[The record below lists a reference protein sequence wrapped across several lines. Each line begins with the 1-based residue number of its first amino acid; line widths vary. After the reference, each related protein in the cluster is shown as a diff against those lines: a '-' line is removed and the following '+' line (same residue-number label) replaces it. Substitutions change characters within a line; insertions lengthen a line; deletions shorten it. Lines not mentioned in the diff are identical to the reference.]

1 MSDLHKKL
9 KALRREQKIDLAEIE
24 KRTKINLEFLR
35 AIESGK
41 FEVLPST
48 YIRLF
53 LKAYCIEIGA
63 DPVDALR
70 QMNIL
75 LGDKEPE
82 ALPIAAEEIP
92 VEENGESDEGTE
104 TIAMD
109 HPPHEM
115 RSDWVKGAAMIILL
129 IFSIYIIKQIV
140 SEQPPQVSGNN
151 AVVES
156 TVEPITDI
164 ELISDCVI
172 DKTNTGSLDGD
183 PPYLAKIVSRKA
195 QVWFRTET
203 DSALP
208 IENILHNGQQDNF
221 RFVERFDILINPTT
235 NVDLYWSGQ
244 LVPYL
249 ESTPHPAKITLDGSA
264 KTVTVQH
271 YVPQN

>member
-9 KALRREQKIDLAEIE
+9 KALRREQKIDLAAIE
-24 KRTKINLEFLR
+24 KRTKINLEYLK

-53 LKAYCIEIGA
+53 LKAYCVEIGA

-70 QMNIL
+70 QMNIS
-75 LGDKEPE
+75 LGAEEPE
-82 ALPIAAEEIP
+82 ASPVAAEEISIG
-92 VEENGESDEGTE
+92 ENGEPDDGAEPIT
-104 TIAMD
+104 MD
-109 HPPHEM
+109 HPPHEI
-115 RSDWVKGAAMIILL
+115 RSDWLKGATMIVLL
-129 IFSIYIIKQIV
+129 IFSIYIVKQIV
-140 SEQPPQVSGNN
+140 SEQPPQTSGNN

-156 TVEPITDI
+156 TVEPITDF
-164 ELISDCVI
+164 ELINDYVL
-172 DKTNTGSLDGD
+172 DKTNTGSLDVN
-183 PPYLAKIVSRKA
+183 PPYQAKIISQEA

-208 IENILHNGQQDNF
+208 IESILHNGQQDNF
-221 RFVERFDILINPTT
+221 RFVDRFDILINPTN
-235 NVDLYWSGQ
+235 NVALYWSGK
-244 LVPYL
+244 LVTNLDP
-249 ESTPHPAKITLDGSA
+249 TPHPAKITLDGSA

>member
-9 KALRREQKIDLAEIE
+9 KALRREQKIDLAAIE
-24 KRTKINLEFLR
+24 KRTKINLEYLK

-53 LKAYCIEIGA
+53 LKAYCVEIGA
-63 DPVDALR
+63 DPVDAMR

-75 LGDKEPE
+75 LGVEDSETIPIPE
-82 ALPIAAEEIP
+82 VEIP
-92 VEENGESDEGTE
+92 VEENGEPNENTE

-109 HPPHEM
+109 LHPHER
-115 RSDWVKGAAMIILL
+115 RSDWVKGVTMIVVL
-129 IFSIYIIKQIV
+129 IFSIYIVKQIV
-140 SEQPPQVSGNN
+140 SNNPSQVFDNKAVLEQ
-151 AVVES
+151 
-156 TVEPITDI
+156 TVEPITDF
-164 ELISDCVI
+164 ELINDYVL
-172 DKTNTGSLDGD
+172 DKTNTGSLEVN
-183 PPYLAKIVSRKA
+183 PPYQAKIVSRKA

-208 IENILHNGQQDNF
+208 IENILHKEQQDYF
-221 RFVERFDILINPTT
+221 RFVRRFDILINPTN

-244 LVPYL
+244 RVPYL
-249 ESTPHPAKITLDGSA
+249 ESTPHPAKITLDGTA

-271 YVPQN
+271 YVPQK

>member
-9 KALRREQKIDLAEIE
+9 KALRREQKIDLAAIE
-24 KRTKINLEFLR
+24 KRTKINLEYLK
-35 AIESGK
+35 AIESGN

-53 LKAYCIEIGA
+53 LKAYCVEIGA

-75 LGDKEPE
+75 LGAEEPE
-82 ALPIAAEEIP
+82 AISVAAEETL
-92 VEENGESDEGTE
+92 VVENGELDDGTE
-104 TIAMD
+104 PIAMD
-109 HPPHEM
+109 HPPHEI
-115 RSDWVKGAAMIILL
+115 RSDWLKGAAMIVLL
-129 IFSIYIIKQIV
+129 IFSIYIVKQIV
-140 SEQPPQVSGNN
+140 SEQPPQTSGNN

-156 TVEPITDI
+156 TVEPITDF
-164 ELISDCVI
+164 ELINDYVL
-172 DKTNTGSLDGD
+172 DKTNTSSLVVD
-183 PPYLAKIVSRKA
+183 PPYQAKIVARKA

-208 IENILHNGQQDNF
+208 IENILHSGQQDNF
-221 RFVERFDILINPTT
+221 RFVERFDILINPTN
-235 NVDLYWSGQ
+235 NVALYWSGQ
-244 LVPYL
+244 LVTNL

>member
-9 KALRREQKIDLAEIE
+9 KALRREQKIDLAAIE
-24 KRTKINLEFLR
+24 KRTKINLEYLK

-53 LKAYCIEIGA
+53 LKAYCVEIGA

-75 LGDKEPE
+75 LGAEEPE
-82 ALPIAAEEIP
+82 AISVMAEETL
-92 VEENGESDEGTE
+92 VVENGELDDGTE
-104 TIAMD
+104 PIAMD
-109 HPPHEM
+109 HPPHEI
-115 RSDWVKGAAMIILL
+115 RSDWLKGAAMIVLL
-129 IFSIYIIKQIV
+129 IFSIYIVKQIV
-140 SEQPPQVSGNN
+140 SEQPPQTSGNN

-156 TVEPITDI
+156 TVEPITDF
-164 ELISDCVI
+164 ELINDYVL
-172 DKTNTGSLDGD
+172 DKTNTSSLVVD
-183 PPYLAKIVSRKA
+183 PPYQAKIVARKA

-208 IENILHNGQQDNF
+208 IENILHSGQQDNF
-221 RFVERFDILINPTT
+221 RFVERFDILINPTN
-235 NVDLYWSGQ
+235 NVAIYWSGQ
-244 LVPYL
+244 LVTNL

>member
-1 MSDLHKKL
+1 MSNLHKKL

-24 KRTKINLEFLR
+24 KRTKINLEFLK

-75 LGDKEPE
+75 LGDEEPE

-140 SEQPPQVSGNN
+140 LEQPPQVSGNN

-164 ELISDCVI
+164 ELINDFVI
-172 DKTNTGSLDGD
+172 DKTNTGSLDVD

>member
-9 KALRREQKIDLAEIE
+9 KTLRREQKIDLAAIE
-24 KRTKINLEFLR
+24 KRTKINLEYLK

-53 LKAYCIEIGA
+53 LKAYCVEIGA

-75 LGDKEPE
+75 LGADEPE
-82 ALPIAAEEIP
+82 LIP
-92 VEENGESDEGTE
+92 VTAEKTLAEENGESNDGAEP
-104 TIAMD
+104 IALD
-109 HPPHEM
+109 PPHHEV
-115 RSDWVKGAAMIILL
+115 RSDWLKGAAMIVLL
-129 IFSIYIIKQIV
+129 IFSIYIVKQIV
-140 SEQPPQVSGNN
+140 SEQPSQTSGNN
-151 AVVES
+151 TFVEPI
-156 TVEPITDI
+156 VEPITDF
-164 ELISDCVI
+164 ELINDYVL
-172 DKTNTGSLDGD
+172 DKTNTGSLEVN
-183 PPYLAKIVSRKA
+183 PPYQAKIVSQKA

-221 RFVERFDILINPTT
+221 HFVERFDILINPTN
-235 NVDLYWSGQ
+235 NVALYWSGQ
-244 LVPYL
+244 LVTNL

-264 KTVTVQH
+264 KTVTVMH

>member
-24 KRTKINLEFLR
+24 KRTKINLEFLK

-75 LGDKEPE
+75 LGDEEPE
-82 ALPIAAEEIP
+82 ALPIAAGEIP

-164 ELISDCVI
+164 ELINDFVI
-172 DKTNTGSLDGD
+172 DKTNTGSLDVD

>member
-9 KALRREQKIDLAEIE
+9 KALRREQKIDLAAIE
-24 KRTKINLEFLR
+24 KRTKINLEYLK

-53 LKAYCIEIGA
+53 LKAYCVEIGA

-75 LGDKEPE
+75 LGAEESE
-82 ALPIAAEEIP
+82 AIPVAAEETL
-92 VEENGESDEGTE
+92 VEENGLPDDGTE
-104 TIAMD
+104 PIAMD
-109 HPPHEM
+109 PPPHEI
-115 RSDWVKGAAMIILL
+115 RSDWLKGATMIVLL
-129 IFSIYIIKQIV
+129 IFSIYIVKQIV
-140 SEQPPQVSGNN
+140 SEQPLQISSNN
-151 AVVES
+151 AVVEP
-156 TVEPITDI
+156 TVEPITDF
-164 ELISDCVI
+164 ELINDYVL
-172 DKTNTGSLDGD
+172 DKTNIGSLEVN
-183 PPYLAKIVSRKA
+183 PPYQAKIVSQKA

-221 RFVERFDILINPTT
+221 HFVERFDILINPTS
-235 NVDLYWSGQ
+235 NIALYWSGQ
-244 LVPYL
+244 LVTNL
-249 ESTPHPAKITLDGSA
+249 ESTPHPAKITFDGSA
-264 KTVTVQH
+264 KTVTVMH

>member
-24 KRTKINLEFLR
+24 KRTKINLEFLK

-109 HPPHEM
+109 HPPHEI

-140 SEQPPQVSGNN
+140 LEQPPQVSGNN

-164 ELISDCVI
+164 ELINDFVI
-172 DKTNTGSLDGD
+172 DKTNTGSLDVD

-271 YVPQN
+271 YAPQN

>member
-9 KALRREQKIDLAEIE
+9 KALRREQKIDLAAIE
-24 KRTKINLEFLR
+24 KRTKINLEYLK

-53 LKAYCIEIGA
+53 LKAYCVEIGA

-75 LGDKEPE
+75 LGADEPE
-82 ALPIAAEEIP
+82 LIP
-92 VEENGESDEGTE
+92 VTAEKTLAEENGESNDGGEP
-104 TIAMD
+104 IAMD
-109 HPPHEM
+109 PHPHEV
-115 RSDWVKGAAMIILL
+115 RSDWLKGAAMIVLL
-129 IFSIYIIKQIV
+129 IFSIYIVKQIV
-140 SEQPPQVSGNN
+140 SEQPPQTSGNN
-151 AVVES
+151 TLVEPL
-156 TVEPITDI
+156 VEPITDF
-164 ELISDCVI
+164 ELINDYVL
-172 DKTNTGSLDGD
+172 DKTNTGSLEVN
-183 PPYLAKIVSRKA
+183 PPYQAKIVSQKA

-221 RFVERFDILINPTT
+221 HFVERFDILINPTN
-235 NVDLYWSGQ
+235 NVALYWSGQ
-244 LVPYL
+244 LVTNL

>member
-24 KRTKINLEFLR
+24 KRTKINLEYLK

-53 LKAYCIEIGA
+53 LKAYCVEIGA
-63 DPVDALR
+63 DPVDAMR

-75 LGDKEPE
+75 LGAEESEVIPIPE
-82 ALPIAAEEIP
+82 GEIP
-92 VEENGESDEGTE
+92 VEENGELDESTK

-115 RSDWVKGAAMIILL
+115 RSDWVKGVTMIALL
-129 IFSIYIIKQIV
+129 IFSIYIVKQIV
-140 SEQPPQVSGNN
+140 SDQSLQVSNNN
-151 AVVES
+151 AVLES
-156 TVEPITDI
+156 TVEPITDF
-164 ELISDCVI
+164 ELINDYVL
-172 DKTNTGSLDGD
+172 DKTNTSSLVVD
-183 PPYLAKIVSRKA
+183 PPYQAKIVARKA

-221 RFVERFDILINPTT
+221 RFVERLDILINPTN
-235 NVDLYWSGQ
+235 NVALYWSNQ
-244 LVPYL
+244 LVTNL

>member
-24 KRTKINLEFLR
+24 KRTKINLEFLK

-151 AVVES
+151 AVAKS
-156 TVEPITDI
+156 TVEPITDF
-164 ELISDCVI
+164 ELINDYVL
-172 DKTNTGSLDGD
+172 DKTNTGSLEVV
-183 PPYLAKIVSRKA
+183 PPYQAKIVSRKA

-221 RFVERFDILINPTT
+221 RFVERFDILINPTS

-271 YVPQN
+271 YAPQN

>member
-1 MSDLHKKL
+1 MSDLHKRL
-9 KALRREQKIDLAEIE
+9 KALRREQKIDLAAIE
-24 KRTKINLEFLR
+24 KRTKINLEYLK

-53 LKAYCIEIGA
+53 LKAYCVEIGA
-63 DPVDALR
+63 DPVDAMR
-70 QMNIL
+70 QMEIL
-75 LGDKEPE
+75 LGAEEPDSI
-82 ALPIAAEEIP
+82 PITAEEIP
-92 VEENGESDEGTE
+92 VEEKGEPDENIE

-115 RSDWVKGAAMIILL
+115 RSDWVKGVTMIVLL
-129 IFSIYIIKQIV
+129 IFSIYIVKQIV
-140 SEQPPQVSGNN
+140 SDQPPQASGNN
-151 AVVES
+151 AVLES
-156 TVEPITDI
+156 TVEPITDF
-164 ELISDCVI
+164 ELINDYVL
-172 DKTNTGSLDGD
+172 DKTNTGSLVVD
-183 PPYLAKIVSRKA
+183 PPYQAKIVARKA

-221 RFVERFDILINPTT
+221 RFVKRFDILINPTN
-235 NVDLYWSGQ
+235 NVDIYWSGQ

-249 ESTPHPAKITLDGSA
+249 EPTPHPAKITLDGSV
-264 KTVTVQH
+264 KTVTIQH

>member
-9 KALRREQKIDLAEIE
+9 KALRREQKIDLAAIE
-24 KRTKINLEFLR
+24 KRTKINLEYLK

-53 LKAYCIEIGA
+53 LKAYCVEIGA

-75 LGDKEPE
+75 LGAEEPE
-82 ALPIAAEEIP
+82 ALPVTAEETL
-92 VEENGESDEGTE
+92 VEENGEPDDGAGS
-104 TIAMD
+104 IAMD
-109 HPPHEM
+109 HHPYKV
-115 RSDWVKGAAMIILL
+115 RSDWLKGAAMIVLL
-129 IFSIYIIKQIV
+129 IFSIYIVKQIV
-140 SEQPPQVSGNN
+140 SEQPPQISGNN

-156 TVEPITDI
+156 TVEPITDF
-164 ELISDCVI
+164 ELINDYI
-172 DKTNTGSLDGD
+172 LDKTNTGSLEVN
-183 PPYLAKIVSRKA
+183 PPYQAKIVSQKA

-221 RFVERFDILINPTT
+221 RFVERFDILINPTK

>member
-9 KALRREQKIDLAEIE
+9 KALRREQKIDLAAIE
-24 KRTKINLEFLR
+24 KRTKINLEYLK

-53 LKAYCIEIGA
+53 LKAYCVEIGA

-75 LGDKEPE
+75 LGADEPE
-82 ALPIAAEEIP
+82 LIP
-92 VEENGESDEGTE
+92 VTAEKTLAEENGESNDGAEP
-104 TIAMD
+104 IALD
-109 HPPHEM
+109 PPHHEV
-115 RSDWVKGAAMIILL
+115 RSDWLKGAAMIVLL
-129 IFSIYIIKQIV
+129 IFSIYIVKQIV
-140 SEQPPQVSGNN
+140 SEQPPQTSGNN
-151 AVVES
+151 TLVEPL
-156 TVEPITDI
+156 VEPITDF
-164 ELISDCVI
+164 ELINDYVL
-172 DKTNTGSLDGD
+172 DKTNIGSLEVN
-183 PPYLAKIVSRKA
+183 PPYQAKIVSQET

-221 RFVERFDILINPTT
+221 RFVERLDILINPTK
-235 NVDLYWSGQ
+235 NVSLYWSGQ
-244 LVPYL
+244 LVTNL
-249 ESTPHPAKITLDGSA
+249 ESTPHPAKIILDGSA

>member
-9 KALRREQKIDLAEIE
+9 KALRREQKIDLAAIE
-24 KRTKINLEFLR
+24 KRTKINLEYLK

-53 LKAYCIEIGA
+53 LKAYCVEIGA

-70 QMNIL
+70 QMNIS
-75 LGDKEPE
+75 LGAEEPE
-82 ALPIAAEEIP
+82 ASPVAAEQISIG
-92 VEENGESDEGTE
+92 ENGEPDDGTE
-104 TIAMD
+104 PITMD
-109 HPPHEM
+109 HHPHEI
-115 RSDWVKGAAMIILL
+115 RSDWLKGATMIVLL
-129 IFSIYIIKQIV
+129 IFSIYIVKQIV
-140 SEQPPQVSGNN
+140 SEQPPQASGNN

-156 TVEPITDI
+156 TVEPITDF
-164 ELISDCVI
+164 ELINDYVL
-172 DKTNTGSLDGD
+172 DKTNTGSLDVN
-183 PPYLAKIVSRKA
+183 PPYQAKIISQEA

-208 IENILHNGQQDNF
+208 IESILHNGQQDNF
-221 RFVERFDILINPTT
+221 RFVDRFDILINPTN
-235 NVDLYWSGQ
+235 NVALYWSGK
-244 LVPYL
+244 LVTNL
-249 ESTPHPAKITLDGSA
+249 EPTPHPAKITLDGSA

>member
-9 KALRREQKIDLAEIE
+9 KALRREQKIDLAAIE
-24 KRTKINLEFLR
+24 KRTKINLEYLK

-53 LKAYCIEIGA
+53 LKAYCVEIGA

-75 LGDKEPE
+75 LGDEELEPI
-82 ALPIAAEEIP
+82 PIAAEEIP

-164 ELISDCVI
+164 ELINDFVI
-172 DKTNTGSLDGD
+172 DKTNTGSLDVD

>member
-9 KALRREQKIDLAEIE
+9 KALRREQKIDLAAIE
-24 KRTKINLEFLR
+24 KRTKINLEYLK

-53 LKAYCIEIGA
+53 LKAYCVEIGA

-75 LGDKEPE
+75 LGAEEPE
-82 ALPIAAEEIP
+82 AISVA
-92 VEENGESDEGTE
+92 VEKTLVVENGELDDGTE
-104 TIAMD
+104 PIAMD
-109 HPPHEM
+109 HPPHEV
-115 RSDWVKGAAMIILL
+115 RSDWLKGAAMIVLL
-129 IFSIYIIKQIV
+129 IFSIYIVKQIV
-140 SEQPPQVSGNN
+140 SEQPPQASGNN

-156 TVEPITDI
+156 TVEPITDF
-164 ELISDCVI
+164 ELINDYVL
-172 DKTNTGSLDGD
+172 DKTNTGSLDVN
-183 PPYLAKIVSRKA
+183 PPYQAKIVSQKA

-221 RFVERFDILINPTT
+221 RFVERFDILINPTN
-235 NVDLYWSGQ
+235 NVALYWSGQ
-244 LVPYL
+244 LVTNL
-249 ESTPHPAKITLDGSA
+249 ESSPHPAKITLDGSA
-264 KTVTVQH
+264 KTVTVMH

>member
-24 KRTKINLEFLR
+24 KRTKINLEFLK

-75 LGDKEPE
+75 LGDEEPE
-82 ALPIAAEEIP
+82 ALPIAAKEIP

-164 ELISDCVI
+164 ELINDFVI
-172 DKTNTGSLDGD
+172 DKTNTGSLDVD

>member
-9 KALRREQKIDLAEIE
+9 KALRREQKIDLAAIE
-24 KRTKINLEFLR
+24 KRTKINLEYLK

-53 LKAYCIEIGA
+53 LKAYCVEIGA

-75 LGDKEPE
+75 LGADEPE
-82 ALPIAAEEIP
+82 LIP
-92 VEENGESDEGTE
+92 VTAEKTLAEENGESNDGAEP
-104 TIAMD
+104 IALD
-109 HPPHEM
+109 PPHHEV
-115 RSDWVKGAAMIILL
+115 RSDWLKGAAMIVLL
-129 IFSIYIIKQIV
+129 IFSIYIVKQIV
-140 SEQPPQVSGNN
+140 SEQPPQTSGNN

-156 TVEPITDI
+156 TVEPITDF
-164 ELISDCVI
+164 ELINDYVL
-172 DKTNTGSLDGD
+172 DKTNTGSLEVN
-183 PPYLAKIVSRKA
+183 PPYQAKIVSQKA

-221 RFVERFDILINPTT
+221 HFVERFDILINPTN
-235 NVDLYWSGQ
+235 NVALYWSGQ
-244 LVPYL
+244 LVTNL
-249 ESTPHPAKITLDGSA
+249 ESTPYPAKITFDGSA
-264 KTVTVQH
+264 KTVTVMH

>member
-9 KALRREQKIDLAEIE
+9 KALRREQKIDLAAIE
-24 KRTKINLEFLR
+24 KRTKINLEYLK
-35 AIESGK
+35 AIESGN

-53 LKAYCIEIGA
+53 LKAYCVEIGA

-75 LGDKEPE
+75 LGAEEPE
-82 ALPIAAEEIP
+82 AISVAAEETL
-92 VEENGESDEGTE
+92 VVENGELVDGTE
-104 TIAMD
+104 PIAME
-109 HPPHEM
+109 HPPHKV
-115 RSDWVKGAAMIILL
+115 RSDWLKGAAMIVLL
-129 IFSIYIIKQIV
+129 IFSIYIVKQIV
-140 SEQPPQVSGNN
+140 SEQPPQTSGNN

-156 TVEPITDI
+156 TVEPITDF
-164 ELISDCVI
+164 ELINDYI
-172 DKTNTGSLDGD
+172 LDKTNTGSLEVN
-183 PPYLAKIVSRKA
+183 PPYQAKIVSQKA

-208 IENILHNGQQDNF
+208 IENILHSGQQDNF
-221 RFVERFDILINPTT
+221 RFVERFDILINPTN
-235 NVDLYWSGQ
+235 NVALYWSGQ
-244 LVPYL
+244 LVTNL
-249 ESTPHPAKITLDGSA
+249 ESTLHPAKITLDGSA